1 MDAIYNKTLKLID
14 LKTLRKLYENTIE
27 TLTDKGIN
35 NDLLITLDVLR
46 ENTSNLIDELEN
58 IETLNKDEKFAQAVK
73 DTIDELD
80 NIDLS
85 DLDDYTETLSGL
97 TDCDDIDT
105 SNIQTAIDEL
115 KEAIENAT
123 PKELTDK
130 ERDYTD
136 LDDLLKVLINE

>member
-1 MDAIYNKTLKLID
+1 MNNLKLID
-14 LKTLRKLYENTIE
+14 LKTLRKLFENTIE

-73 DTIDELD
+73 NAIDELD
-80 NIDLS
+80 NIDLT
-85 DLDDYTETLSGL
+85 DLDDKTETLSGL
-97 TDCDDIDT
+97 TDSDDIDIN
-105 SNIQTAIDEL
+105 NIQTAIDDL
-115 KEAIENAT
+115 KESIENAM

-130 ERDYTD
+130 ERDATD

>member
-1 MDAIYNKTLKLID
+1 MNNLKLID
-14 LKTLRKLYENTIE
+14 LKTLRKLFENTIE

-73 DTIDELD
+73 NAIDELD
-80 NIDLS
+80 NIDLT
-85 DLDDYTETLSGL
+85 DLDDKTETLSGL
-97 TDCDDIDT
+97 TDSDDIDIN
-105 SNIQTAIDEL
+105 NIQTAIDDL
-115 KEAIENAT
+115 KESIENAM

-130 ERDYTD
+130 QRDATD

>member
-1 MDAIYNKTLKLID
+1 MLNLKLID
-14 LKTLRKLYENTIE
+14 LKTLRKLFENTIE

-46 ENTSNLIDELEN
+46 ENTTNLIDELEN
-58 IETLNKDEKFAQAVK
+58 IEHLKNDDDFAQAVK
-73 DTIDELD
+73 DAIDELD

-85 DLDDYTETLSGL
+85 SLERYTNAL
-97 TDCDDIDT
+97 TDLTDDDDIDT
-105 SNIQTAIDEL
+105 MNIHNAIDEL
-115 KEAIENAT
+115 KENIENAT

>member
-1 MDAIYNKTLKLID
+1 MNNLKLID

-46 ENTSNLIDELEN
+46 ENTNNLIDELEN

-73 DTIDELD
+73 NAIDELD
-80 NIDLS
+80 NIDLT

-97 TDCDDIDT
+97 TDSDDIDIN
-105 SNIQTAIDEL
+105 NIQTAIDEL
-115 KEAIENAT
+115 KESIENAM

-130 ERDYTD
+130 QRDNTD

>member
-1 MDAIYNKTLKLID
+1 MLNLKLID
-14 LKTLRKLYENTIE
+14 LKTLRKLFENTIE

-58 IETLNKDEKFAQAVK
+58 IETLNKDDDFSQAVK
-73 DTIDELD
+73 DAIDELD

-85 DLDDYTETLSGL
+85 SLERYTNALSEL
-97 TDCDDIDT
+97 TDSDDIDT
-105 SNIQTAIDEL
+105 MNIHNAIDEL
-115 KEAIENAT
+115 KENIENAT